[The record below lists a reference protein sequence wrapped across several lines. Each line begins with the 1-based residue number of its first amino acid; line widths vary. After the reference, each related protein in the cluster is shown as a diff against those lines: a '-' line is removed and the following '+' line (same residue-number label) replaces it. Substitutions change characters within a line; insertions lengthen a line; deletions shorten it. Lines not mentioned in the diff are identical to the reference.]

1 MQTTS
6 GNPLNQKQL
15 EDAFQVFNQV
25 SEQLVDSYQQ
35 LQDQVGQLSSELA
48 TARSER
54 MRQLAEKELLA
65 NRLTQLLD
73 ALPAAV
79 VVLDGED
86 RVEQY
91 NPSANELFNTI
102 QTDLVW
108 SQIYGANFQPDQHG
122 KEQCLINGR
131 LVSMTERKLDSDKGR
146 ILLFLDITETRELQE
161 RLNRR
166 QRLSTMGRMAAQ
178 LAHQIRTPLS
188 SALLYA
194 SHLSNEELGAERRER
209 FSERIKV
216 SLQLMERQINDMLA
230 FTRGGQYSPELFDLI
245 PLLEETIQMLDP
257 GLKKN
262 SAKLS
267 FTNLIPGRCIV
278 SGNRD
283 ALQGAVMNIATN
295 SLKHGGEGVRL
306 EMELCQTSD
315 KSLSLTIRDNGPGI
329 APEIQDKVFDPFF
342 TTSTSGTGLG
352 LAVVQAVILDHNGR
366 IALQAPDEDGA
377 SFKIELPKV
386 PLPENFTSESK
397 TTDSD
402 KSLPILRRAVV

>member
-1 MQTTS
+1 MQTTG
-6 GNPLNQKQL
+6 GNPLDHRQL

-35 LQDQVGQLSSELA
+35 LQEQVTHLSSELA
-48 TARSER
+48 VARSER

-65 NRLTQLLD
+65 NRLSQLLD

-91 NPSANELFNTI
+91 NPAASDLFESI
-102 QTDLVW
+102 QAGLNW
-108 SQIYGANFQPDQHG
+108 SHIYQENFKSKQSG
-122 KEQCLINGR
+122 KEHRLANGR
-131 LVSMTERKLDSDKGR
+131 LVTMTERKLDADKGR

-166 QRLSTMGRMAAQ
+166 QRLSTMGKMAAQ

-194 SHLSNEELGAERRER
+194 SHLSSSELEPERREK

-230 FTRGGQYSPELFDLI
+230 FTRGGQYTPELFDLI

-262 SAKLS
+262 GAE
-267 FTNLIPGRCIV
+267 FAFNNNIPGRCIV

-283 ALQGAVMNIATN
+283 ALQGALMNIATN
-295 SLKHGGEGVRL
+295 SLKHAGDGVKL
-306 EMELCQTSD
+306 SMELQQISD
-315 KSLSLTIRDNGPGI
+315 RELSLTISDNGPGI
-329 APEIQDKVFDPFF
+329 PQDIQDKIFDPFF

-352 LAVVQAVILDHNGR
+352 LAVVQAVILDHNG
-366 IALQAPDEDGA
+366 
-377 SFKIELPKV
+377 KIGLADQKESGTTFCIVLPKV
-386 PLPENFTSESK
+386 PLPENSK
-397 TTDSD
+397 LTTNKTDSK
-402 KSLPILRRAVV
+402 KSLPILRRAAV

>member
-1 MQTTS
+1 MQTSS
-6 GNPLNQKQL
+6 GNPLDQSQL

-35 LQDQVGQLSSELA
+35 LQDQVGHLSSELA

-79 VVLDGED
+79 VVLDGDD
-86 RVEQY
+86 RVEQF
-91 NPSANELFNTI
+91 NPSAAELLDSIDTGI
-102 QTDLVW
+102 DWEKLYT
-108 SQIYGANFQPDQHG
+108 ANFQTDQHG
-122 KEQCLINGR
+122 KEQGLLSGR
-131 LVSMTERKLDSDKGR
+131 LVSMTERKLDAGKGR

-166 QRLSTMGRMAAQ
+166 QRLSTMGKMAAQ

-194 SHLSNEELGAERRER
+194 SHLSNGDLEPERRER

-230 FTRGGQYSPELFDLI
+230 FTRGGKYSPELFDLT
-245 PLLEETIQMLDP
+245 PLLQETIQMLDP
-257 GLKKN
+257 ALKRIN
-262 SAKLS
+262 AELD
-267 FTNLIPGRCIV
+267 FTNAIPGRCIV

-283 ALQGAVMNIATN
+283 ALQGAIMNIATN
-295 SLKHGGEGVRL
+295 SLKHGSEGVRL
-306 EMELCQTSD
+306 VMELRLASD
-315 KSLSLTIRDNGPGI
+315 KTLRLDISDNGPGI
-329 APEIQDKVFDPFF
+329 AEDIQDKIFDPFF
-342 TTSTSGTGLG
+342 TTSSSGTGLG
-352 LAVVQAVILDHNGR
+352 LAVVQAVILDHNGK
-366 IALQAPDEDGA
+366 IALQPQESKGA
-377 SFKIELPKV
+377 SFQIDLPMLT
-386 PLPENFTSESK
+386 LPENFSSESEESECVK
-397 TTDSD
+397 
-402 KSLPILRRAVV
+402 PIPTLRRAAV